1 VRCKCLLLTQS
12 GHAPFKDAGSVDT
25 IGQSG
30 LGPSMRRREFIALLG
45 VTVVGPVPAFAQQP
59 VRQVAILSSFN
70 ENSAEVQVYIAAL
83 REGLAKLGWE
93 EGRNIHIEFRWAGSD
108 TELTR
113 RLAKEVVGLRPDL
126 IIATNSPSTAMLLQL
141 TRTIPIV
148 FPNIVDPVGQGFA
161 SSLARPGGNA
171 TGLVNLEPS
180 MAGKWIELLKELMP
194 AMSRVVVP
202 YNPATTPYADL
213 FLNYFKSTSTT
224 LGVSINAVPL
234 ENMSEFEKIAGIQ
247 SQQPNTGFVPIPSAF
262 MTGRAREVGALM
274 VQHRL
279 PALYV
284 TREFA
289 ASGGLISYGND
300 VSDNYRRAAK
310 FVDRILKGESPS
322 ALPIELPI
330 KFALIINLKTAKT
343 LGLTVPLHMQQIADE
358 VIE

>member
-1 VRCKCLLLTQS
+1 VARLSSSANSAALKVPHRRCRQRQVP
-12 GHAPFKDAGSVDT
+12 APFVVPRLYVSDAT
-25 IGQSG
+25 I
-30 LGPSMRRREFIALLG
+30 E
-45 VTVVGPVPAFAQQP
+45 
-59 VRQVAILSSFN
+59 
-70 ENSAEVQVYIAAL
+70 
-83 REGLAKLGWE
+83 
-93 EGRNIHIEFRWAGSD
+93 
-108 TELTR
+108 
-113 RLAKEVVGLRPDL
+113 RLAVLLIGNDALCRPF
-126 IIATNSPSTAMLLQL
+126 S
-141 TRTIPIV
+141 
-148 FPNIVDPVGQGFA
+148 
-161 SSLARPGGNA
+161 
-171 TGLVNLEPS
+171 
-180 MAGKWIELLKELMP
+180 ELLH
-194 AMSRVVVP
+194 
-202 YNPATTPYADL
+202 
-213 FLNYFKSTSTT
+213 STT

-262 MTGRAREVGALM
+262 MTGRAHEVGALM

-322 ALPIELPI
+322 GLPIELPV